1 MKGAIKRI
9 GKSGQVSLG
18 KEFAGR
24 DVLVEEIET
33 GVWLIKAGS
42 FIPDNERWLHAPE
55 AAAKL
60 DRAVAWAESNPP
72 RETDLDDLGAKLGG
86 ERHDGPGAA

>member
-18 KEFAGR
+18 KEYAGR
-24 DVLVEEIET
+24 DVLVEEIEA

-42 FIPDNERWLHAPE
+42 FIPDSERWLHAPK

-60 DRAVAWAESNPP
+60 DRAVAWAERTDP
-72 RETDLDDLGAKLGG
+72 RETDLDELEAKLSG
-86 ERHDGPGAA
+86 ERHDRAGAA

>member
-1 MKGAIKRI
+1 MKSAIKRI

-18 KEFAGR
+18 KEYAGH

-55 AAAKL
+55 DAAKL
-60 DRAVAWAESNPP
+60 DRAIAWAERTAPQ
-72 RETDLDDLGAKLGG
+72 ETDLDELEAKLSG
-86 ERHDGPGAA
+86 EQHDGAGAA